1 MPRSRR
7 RGLKGLLGQGLL
19 LCSNCLH
26 RQMRWLGKPL
36 LPRDRILTARN
47 TSRGDR
53 LAASLQY
60 RHHTLRWQQRRRFL
74 QAETLSGVRRR
85 CISGPPE
92 KHLKVFQ
99 EKFAL
104 SFPFNFSLP
113 CRCLLPLAQC
123 LIQPLSGT
131 YSLGLPVTTC
141 TAACDRNRTKSCRRG
156 QWRWRHTQANVST
169 SRSCS
174 NS

>member
-1 MPRSRR
+1 M
-7 RGLKGLLGQGLL
+7 L
-19 LCSNCLH
+19 
-26 RQMRWLGKPL
+26 
-36 LPRDRILTARN
+36 
-47 TSRGDR
+47 
-53 LAASLQY
+53 
-60 RHHTLRWQQRRRFL
+60 
-74 QAETLSGVRRR
+74 
-85 CISGPPE
+85 
-92 KHLKVFQ
+92 Q

-156 QWRWRHTQANVST
+156 QCGRHAGKRQYLTLMQQFLIVDVSHHLLLFEF
-169 SRSCS
+169 SLLRLQSS
-174 NS
+174 GQL